1 MKILFV
7 TRGFPSENN
16 PMDGNYE
23 AVQAKAIAKKGH
35 EVSVIAIHW
44 QNLLHVFGNHQVRH
58 RVVDGI
64 HVYEANK
71 IKLSIPYLYFP
82 KIEEWARRFQFGK
95 IYKKYVKTM
104 GRPDVVHAHIIQYAA
119 PAIILKTKYHL
130 PFVITEHWS
139 HMFRANTLKRV
150 MNQTYAYRYA
160 DRVICVSEALKN
172 SLEGKCNIRSLV
184 INNMVS
190 DHFFDSRKI
199 ERHDGSFRFIA
210 VGGLRKD
217 KRFDIMVE
225 AFGLCHFPANITLD
239 IVGEG
244 YERPLIEG
252 KIHENYLDSQVKL
265 LGVKTQEDVS
275 ALLCQSDCFVLS
287 SRLETFS
294 IVIIEAMAKGLP
306 IISTRCGG
314 PETFLRPEDGI
325 LVEKEN
331 AQELA
336 KAMKFMTKHY
346 RDYDGE
352 KIRNYCHD
360 SFSQDV
366 IADKILSE
374 YQKVIN
380 YCKKDVE

>member
-1 MKILFV
+1 MKILFI
-7 TRGFPSENN
+7 TRGFPSEKD

-58 RVVDGI
+58 RVVNGI

-82 KIEEWARRFQFGK
+82 KVEEWARQFQFRRVFR
-95 IYKKYVKTM
+95 KYVKKM
-104 GRPDVVHAHIIQYAA
+104 GMPDVVHAHIVQYAA
-119 PAIILKTKYHL
+119 PAVILKTEYHL

-139 HMFRANTLKRV
+139 HMFRENTLKRV

-160 DRVICVSEALKN
+160 DRIICVSEALKK
-172 SLEGKCNIRSLV
+172 SLESKCHIESMV

-190 DHFFDSRKI
+190 DQFFESRKMD
-199 ERHDGSFRFIA
+199 RHDGSFRFIA

-217 KRFDIMVE
+217 KRFDILVE
-225 AFGLCHFPANITLD
+225 AFGLCHFPASITLD

-244 YERPLIEG
+244 YERPLIES
-252 KIHENYLDSQVKL
+252 KIHEYRLDGQVKL
-265 LGVKTQEDVS
+265 LGVKTQEEVS
-275 ALLCQSDCFVLS
+275 SLLCQSDCFVLS

-306 IISTRCGG
+306 VISTRCGG
-314 PETFLRPEDGI
+314 PETFLRAEDGV
-325 LVEKEN
+325 LVPTEN
-331 AQELA
+331 SQELA
-336 KAMKFMTKHY
+336 KAMKYMTEHYQEYDAEEIRKHCQ
-346 RDYDGE
+346 G
-352 KIRNYCHD
+352 C
-360 SFSQDV
+360 FSQDV
-366 IADKILSE
+366 IANKILSE
-374 YQKVIN
+374 YQKVI
-380 YCKKDVE
+380 EQL